1 MAIRTHSLE
10 AATAAI
16 SLTAGPTLLIET
28 SNQGGDRR
36 YKVMKPLGDAVVD
49 ELHFRDAAIVSF
61 DSIKSL
67 QDKTAEIET
76 SFNDEEGTC
85 FATRLT
91 TFENGALI
99 DVLIF
104 GQDYFCSFED

>member
-1 MAIRTHSLE
+1 MAIRKHSLE
-10 AATAAI
+10 AAAATI
-16 SLTAGPTLLIET
+16 SLSAGPTLLIET
-28 SNQGGDRR
+28 SNGGSDGR
-36 YKVMKPLGDAVVD
+36 YKVMSPLGEAVVD

-61 DSIKSL
+61 DSIKAL
-67 QDKTAEIET
+67 QDKTGELET

-91 TFENGALI
+91 TFENGAMT
-99 DVLIF
+99 DVLLF